1 MNPVF
6 RHYPRQSDTNT
17 FRDSP
22 LENTVQLTRLSRLLM
37 VFGTS
42 IAIFGLMMVT
52 VDPQVQYSVDEVMS
66 EPERFE
72 QENIFVRGIVLPG
85 SMDYDDL
92 VFTLKGSTE
101 ELIVDFNESPIPDGF
116 DDGRTIAVRGV
127 LKSELSPNGSRIWVI
142 ESFEI
147 QTGCPSKYEA

>member
-1 MNPVF
+1 M
-6 RHYPRQSDTNT
+6 
-17 FRDSP
+17 
-22 LENTVQLTRLSRLLM
+22 QLTRLSRLLI

-42 IAIFGLMMVT
+42 IAIFALMMVT

-72 QENIFVRGIVLPG
+72 GENIFVRGIVLPG
-85 SMDYDDL
+85 TMDYDEL
-92 VFTLKGSTE
+92 VFTLQGSTE
-101 ELIVDFNESPIPDGF
+101 TLVVDFDNSPIPDGF
-116 DDGRTIAVRGV
+116 DEGRTIAVRG
-127 LKSELSPNGSRIWVI
+127 LLHSEYSSDRKPIWVI

>member
-1 MNPVF
+1 M
-6 RHYPRQSDTNT
+6 
-17 FRDSP
+17 
-22 LENTVQLTRLSRLLM
+22 QLTRLSRLLI

-42 IAIFGLMMVT
+42 IAIFALMMVT

-72 QENIFVRGIVLPG
+72 GENIFVRGIVLPG
-85 SMDYDDL
+85 TMDYDAL
-92 VFTLKGSTE
+92 VFTLQGSTE
-101 ELIVDFNESPIPDGF
+101 TLVVDFDDSPIPDGF
-116 DDGRTIAVRGV
+116 DEGRTIAVRGI
-127 LKSELSPNGSRIWVI
+127 LHSEYSSDGKPIWVI

>member
-1 MNPVF
+1 L
-6 RHYPRQSDTNT
+6 DTNT
-17 FRDSP
+17 FRDSLP
-22 LENTVQLTRLSRLLM
+22 ESVVQLTRLTRLLV

-72 QENIFVRGIVLPG
+72 RDNIFVRGIVLPG

-92 VFTLKGSTE
+92 VFTLKGTTE
-101 ELIVDFNESPIPDGF
+101 ELIVDFSESPIPDGF
-116 DDGRTIAVRGV
+116 DEGRTIAVRGV
-127 LKSELSPNGSRIWVI
+127 LNTEYAPDGSLIWVI

>member
-1 MNPVF
+1 M
-6 RHYPRQSDTNT
+6 DTNT
-17 FRDSP
+17 FRDSL
-22 LENTVQLTRLSRLLM
+22 LECSVQLTRLSRLLI

-52 VDPQVQYSVDEVMS
+52 VDPQVQYSVDEVTR

-72 QENIFVRGIVLPG
+72 GEDIFVRGVVLPG
-85 SMDYDDL
+85 TMDYNEL
-92 VFTLKGSTE
+92 VFTLQGSTE
-101 ELIVDFNESPIPDGF
+101 TLVVDFNDSPIPDGF
-116 DDGRTIAVRGV
+116 DEGRTIAVRGV
-127 LKSELSPNGSRIWVI
+127 LKSLYSSDGMLMWVI

>member
-1 MNPVF
+1 M
-6 RHYPRQSDTNT
+6 
-17 FRDSP
+17 
-22 LENTVQLTRLSRLLM
+22 QLTRLSRLLI

-42 IAIFGLMMVT
+42 IAIFALMMVT

-72 QENIFVRGIVLPG
+72 GENIFVRGIVLPG
-85 SMDYDDL
+85 TMDYDAL
-92 VFTLKGSTE
+92 VFTLQGSTE
-101 ELIVDFNESPIPDGF
+101 TLIIDFNHSPIPDGF
-116 DDGRTIAVRGV
+116 DEGRTIAVRG
-127 LKSELSPNGSRIWVI
+127 LLHSEYSSDGKPIWVI

>member
-1 MNPVF
+1 M
-6 RHYPRQSDTNT
+6 DTNT

-22 LENTVQLTRLSRLLM
+22 LESTVQFTRLSRLLI

-66 EPERFE
+66 EPERFDRE
-72 QENIFVRGIVLPG
+72 TIFVRGIVSPG
-85 SMDYDDL
+85 SMDYDEL
-92 VFTLKGSTE
+92 VFILQGSSE
-101 ELIVDFNESPIPDGF
+101 ELIVDFDESPIPDGF
-116 DDGRTIAVRGV
+116 DEGRTIAVRGV
-127 LKSELSPNGSRIWVI
+127 LNSEYSSEGTLIWII

>member
-1 MNPVF
+1 
-6 RHYPRQSDTNT
+6 
-17 FRDSP
+17 
-22 LENTVQLTRLSRLLM
+22 VQLTRLSRLLI

-72 QENIFVRGIVLPG
+72 GENIFVRGVVLPG
-85 SMDYDDL
+85 TMDYNEL
-92 VFTLKGSTE
+92 VFTLQGSTE
-101 ELIVDFNESPIPDGF
+101 ALVVDFNDSPIPDGF
-116 DDGRTIAVRGV
+116 DEGRTIAVRG
-127 LKSELSPNGSRIWVI
+127 LLQSDYYTDGTMFWVI

>member
-1 MNPVF
+1 M
-6 RHYPRQSDTNT
+6 
-17 FRDSP
+17 
-22 LENTVQLTRLSRLLM
+22 QLTRLSRLLI

-42 IAIFGLMMVT
+42 IAIFALMMVT

-72 QENIFVRGIVLPG
+72 GENIFVRGIVLPG
-85 SMDYDDL
+85 TMDYDAL
-92 VFTLKGSTE
+92 VFTLQGSTE
-101 ELIVDFNESPIPDGF
+101 TLVVDFNDSPIPDGF
-116 DDGRTIAVRGV
+116 DEGRTIAVRG
-127 LKSELSPNGSRIWVI
+127 LLHSEYSSDGKSIWVI

>member
-1 MNPVF
+1 
-6 RHYPRQSDTNT
+6 
-17 FRDSP
+17 
-22 LENTVQLTRLSRLLM
+22 VQLTRLSRLLI

-42 IAIFGLMMVT
+42 IAIFALMMVT

-72 QENIFVRGIVLPG
+72 GENIFVRGIVLPG
-85 SMDYDDL
+85 TMDYDEL
-92 VFTLKGSTE
+92 VFTLQGSTE
-101 ELIVDFNESPIPDGF
+101 TLVVDFDNSPIPDGF
-116 DDGRTIAVRGV
+116 DEGRTIAVRG
-127 LKSELSPNGSRIWVI
+127 LLHSEYSSDGKPIWVI

>member
-1 MNPVF
+1 M
-6 RHYPRQSDTNT
+6 
-17 FRDSP
+17 
-22 LENTVQLTRLSRLLM
+22 QLTRLSRLLI

-42 IAIFGLMMVT
+42 IAIFALMMVT

-72 QENIFVRGIVLPG
+72 GENIFVRGIVLPG
-85 SMDYDDL
+85 TMDYDEL
-92 VFTLKGSTE
+92 VFTLQGNIET
-101 ELIVDFNESPIPDGF
+101 LVVDFNDSPIPDGF
-116 DDGRTIAVRGV
+116 DEGRTIAVRG
-127 LKSELSPNGSRIWVI
+127 LLHSEYSSDGKPIWVI